1 MKKIAYSSLIFLAL
15 TGCAE
20 LPSANRPSILSRETS
35 VRPQLQDAI
44 PVSKGSLVPAAQV
57 NPSAYRGL
65 FEDRRAAR
73 VGDTLTVLL
82 NETTRASKDGGIS
95 ASRSSANNLSGGLNG
110 SSSIQNMA
118 GRKTISTGD
127 VSGNSSIGLG
137 GSFSNGGSNSFD
149 SKGGSSASNQF
160 SGTITVTVLEVLPN
174 GNLNV
179 GGEKRLAVG
188 NEEEVIRF
196 GGIVSPVNLQGNTI
210 LSSQVADARIEY
222 RGAGITDEV
231 KNPGWLTKLLVRYSP
246 N

>member
-1 MKKIAYSSLIFLAL
+1 MRKFALLLTTLAAL
-15 TGCAE
+15 AGCAE
-20 LPSANRPSILSRETS
+20 LPSANKQSLLNSETT
-35 VRPQLQDAI
+35 VRPQIQEA
-44 PVSKGSLVPAAQV
+44 VVTSRGSLVPAAQV
-57 NPSAYRGL
+57 NPAPYRGL
-65 FEDRRAAR
+65 FEDRRAVR

-82 NETTRASKDGGIS
+82 NETTRASKDGGIIASRNSSNS
-95 ASRSSANNLSGGLNG
+95 ASIGLSAIRNQTGIPTSTSSNRLLSGGLKNDG
-110 SSSIQNMA
+110 ATN
-118 GRKTISTGD
+118 
-127 VSGNSSIGLG
+127 
-137 GSFSNGGSNSFD
+137 FD
-149 SKGGSSASNQF
+149 SKAGSSASNQF

-222 RGAGITDEV
+222 RGSGITDEV
-231 KNPGWLTKLLVRYSP
+231 KNPGWLTKLFVRYSP